1 MAFIFI
7 FLFVYSTQAQQ
18 AKPEKVYRIV
28 YEMKSDEWYR
38 QQAKLWK
45 KEIEK
50 NSKNTEAWRN
60 YYNAVRY
67 ENYSNSINTK
77 EKKQRLKKIVDDMG
91 KAVPESFDYN
101 FLKHT
106 TSPKQRDI
114 KYLKKAYKIDP
125 TRPNAYYDLIT
136 HYEFE
141 GEEKKVTEFYEK
153 LYQSKDIASWLVNY
167 NYNVLMTTEKN
178 AIIFTNGDNDTYPAR
193 MLQEVKNVRRDV
205 TVINIP
211 MSWTESFI
219 ERIFEKKGIKIEFS
233 KIKKK
238 AIIVKPDNS
247 KDVSIP
253 VYVQELCK
261 ELTKKYPEIPIY
273 FALTVYEN
281 FHKDIKDNL
290 YITGLAYRYSTGR
303 IDNLAMIKKNL
314 ENNFRLDY
322 LKYSWYNENILGKK
336 LIALMN
342 TNYVPPMIMLAEHYK
357 TSGQNEKAQYWKNM
371 ALEIAAS
378 ANNKQLIQYI
388 ERKNL

>member
-1 MAFIFI
+1 MNNI
-7 FLFVYSTQAQQ
+7 
-18 AKPEKVYRIV
+18 
-28 YEMKSDEWYR
+28 
-38 QQAKLWK
+38 
-45 KEIEK
+45 
-50 NSKNTEAWRN
+50 
-60 YYNAVRY
+60 
-67 ENYSNSINTK
+67 
-77 EKKQRLKKIVDDMG
+77 
-91 KAVPESFDYN
+91 
-101 FLKHT
+101 
-106 TSPKQRDI
+106 
-114 KYLKKAYKIDP
+114 
-125 TRPNAYYDLIT
+125 IT
-136 HYEFE
+136 F
-141 GEEKKVTEFYEK
+141 F
-153 LYQSKDIASWLVNY
+153 
-167 NYNVLMTTEKN
+167 
-178 AIIFTNGDNDTYPAR
+178 
-193 MLQEVKNVRRDV
+193 
-205 TVINIP
+205 
-211 MSWTESFI
+211 
-219 ERIFEKKGIKIEFS
+219 EFS